1 MQRAFEAIGTG
12 FALEICVRLFEFANT
27 PGALKD
33 LVPPSANWVSLSS
46 EEFEEEPVE
55 PVGFEAKHVAG
66 GALATLI
73 VLSLVYRLYGGG
85 TRARAIGGRPQVR
98 IEPRAPRGANPRRVA
113 R

>member
-1 MQRAFEAIGTG
+1 MLG
-12 FALEICVRLFEFANT
+12 FFEFART

-33 LVPPSANWVSLSS
+33 LVPPSAKWVSLSS
-46 EEFEEEPVE
+46 EEFEEE